1 MKTILNI
8 KPMLN
13 RIIIISTIVCL
24 TNVLNV
30 QHLQAEEFSQEDFK
44 KMQGR
49 WIGTFTGSF
58 TGDGILTEKGATYI
72 SKCTTEWVIPDRM
85 TKWVWTVTKEG
96 DKKPSTTYGGIVYWN
111 ESTKEVL
118 GHCVSDDGLNWNERM
133 TKFGDV
139 VERKRKGTSRKGK
152 FNETEVNDWSN
163 IDAPVV
169 VSTMKFKNEEKT
181 VTKSILKREK

>member
-1 MKTILNI
+1 
-8 KPMLN
+8 
-13 RIIIISTIVCL
+13 
-24 TNVLNV
+24 
-30 QHLQAEEFSQEDFK
+30 
-44 KMQGR
+44 MQGR

-72 SKCTTEWVIPDRM
+72 SKGTTEWVIPDRM

-96 DKKPSTTYGGIVYWN
+96 DKKPSTTYAGIVYWK

-152 FNETEVNDWSN
+152 FTARQVSDWSN
-163 IDAPVV
+163 IDDPVIALTRK
-169 VSTMKFKNEEKT
+169 SKSEGKIE
-181 VTKSILKREK
+181 TKHTLKRKK